1 MKPFILFL
9 GFILSISTDYSFGQ
23 CLTNG
28 NFSGACTST
37 ITLGGGTCPTWTNA
51 CGLGWVR
58 SNGTPQMQPYSG
70 STPDGSY
77 SSFYAY
83 MYSYIGTTF
92 FTGDTVG
99 EGMFTPFTFSQNT
112 WYDVKIDFVTYL
124 NAGVTPLT
132 LNGYGYLMC
141 YAANGLTQH
150 TLDYCEDAVPRGG
163 GIAIQPIGSYSGLTP
178 PPVVPGGVN
187 SQSFTFQAN
196 TSFSQ
201 FWIYPYGT
209 STEQY
214 NVNLYRVQICPSC
227 TATANYPTGSLPIT
241 VAGATVTIGGGPSG
255 TTAEPNPASNTTIT
269 ASQAIYLKPGFEA
282 SAIGTGSTIAKIV
295 PCGGT
300 GTLVTSVDDFDSTS
314 IVSAD
319 PPEPD
324 TIAITRN
331 AINGQVTGLTGTD
344 SSAGGRL
351 SVFPTV
357 SSGAFTITGSPA
369 NLGNSNIIV
378 LDQSGRIL
386 YRMYNTAATTIPID
400 LSSLSGGLYYIQI
413 RQAGKMATLKIIISK

>member
-1 MKPFILFL
+1 MKLFIFFL
-9 GFILSISTDYSFGQ
+9 GFILSISAEYSFGQ

-37 ITLGGGTCPTWTNA
+37 ITLVGGTCPTWTDA

-58 SNGTPQMQPYSG
+58 SNGSPQMQPYSG
-70 STPDGSY
+70 STPDGTY

-83 MYSYIGTTF
+83 MYSF
-92 FTGDTVG
+92 KTGNGSSDTIG
-99 EGMFTPFTFSQNT
+99 EGMFTPFTFSANT

-163 GIAIQPIGSYSGLTP
+163 GIAIQSIGAYSGLTP
-178 PPVVPGGVN
+178 PPVVANGVN
-187 SQSFTFQAN
+187 SQGFTFQAN
-196 TSFSQ
+196 ASFSQ
-201 FWIYPYGT
+201 FWIYPYAT

-282 SAIGTGSTIAKIV
+282 SAIRTGSTIAKIV

-300 GTLVTSVDDFDSTS
+300 GTMVTSVDNFDSTS

-324 TIAITRN
+324 TIAVTHN
-331 AINGQVTGLTGTD
+331 ALNGQTTGFTGTD
-344 SSAGGRL
+344 SSAGKL
-351 SVFPTV
+351 MVFPTV
-357 SSGAFTITGSPA
+357 SSGVFTITGSPA

-378 LDQSGRIL
+378 VDQSGRIV
-386 YRMYNTAATTIPID
+386 YNTFNAAGTTLSLD
-400 LSSLSGGLYYIQI
+400 LGNLANGLYFLLI
-413 RQAGKMATLKIIISK
+413 RQPTKTTTQKIIISK